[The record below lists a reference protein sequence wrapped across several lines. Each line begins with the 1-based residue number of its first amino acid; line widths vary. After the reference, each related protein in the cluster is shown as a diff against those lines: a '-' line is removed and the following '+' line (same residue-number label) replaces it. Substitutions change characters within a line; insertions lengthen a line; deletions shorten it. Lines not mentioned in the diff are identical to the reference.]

1 VALLGGFRV
10 ERTDLPEPVSDW
22 QRRTAKT
29 LTKLLA
35 TCPEHALHREQ
46 ILDLL
51 WPGVDSESALNSF
64 RKALHAAR
72 RAFEPELVPRQSS
85 AYLRLTDSMLALDAN
100 YVEVDADDFEQ
111 RAETALR
118 LREIGAYEA
127 ALAAYHGELLPEDRY
142 EDWCADRR
150 SVLAELRARLL
161 LALAEA
167 LEERG
172 AYNESADRLRELL
185 QQDATREEVHRR
197 LIRLYAEM
205 GTPDQSVRQFHLC
218 EEALRRELDLTPQHE
233 TVSLYNDVLANRI
246 PERSSTAARDRG
258 LAELPR
264 PPVQETRPPVEAIRP
279 PVAKSMLGRPFVG
292 REQVLDRL
300 CEQLSQGDQAAAGM
314 ILLSGEAGIGKTR
327 LLEELATKS
336 AQEGAAVLWG
346 GSGAHGSDFAYGPFA
361 VALEGYVA
369 TRPEPERAELAQL
382 YPELARLVPSLAD
395 TGELPRRAADPHH
408 DDRDLTS
415 AIVRLMTDLGRRRR
429 VLFVL
434 GDLHGTDSFSLGLIR
449 YLSQLAIRRPWLL
462 IATVREEEL
471 DAGTEIAQLIDA
483 TSREGLCLKV
493 ELQCLSRPD
502 CDELVRAILRGSR
515 PRDELLQQIYS
526 RSRGN
531 PLFVEELVRELRQHA
546 MEVLANGSQH
556 QSSWAPTKVPTR
568 VRSLATMR
576 LSCLDETLRRV
587 LGLAAAA
594 SATEISLNELRAG
607 AAALEPPIADA
618 ALFDALDRALHT
630 HLLEERGNGYAFR
643 HPLLRS
649 ALYQDL
655 PRHRRAQLHAALRNH
670 IGRAP
675 EERWNQGPSSSGGA
689 MVCAS
694 QSS

>member
-10 ERTDLPEPVSDW
+10 ERTDLTEPVSDW

-64 RKALHAAR
+64 GKALHAAR
-72 RAFEPELVPRQSS
+72 RAFEPELLPRQSS

-100 YVEVDADDFEQ
+100 NVEVDADDFEQ
-111 RAETALR
+111 MAETALR

-172 AYNESADRLRELL
+172 AYNEAADRLRELL

-246 PERSSTAARDRG
+246 PERSATAARDRQP
-258 LAELPR
+258 AELPR
-264 PPVQETRPPVEAIRP
+264 PPVLNSV
-279 PVAKSMLGRPFVG
+279 LGRPFVG
-292 REQVLDRL
+292 REQVLARL
-300 CEQLSQGDQAAAGM
+300 CDQLARGDQAAAGM
-314 ILLSGEAGIGKTR
+314 ILLTGEAGVGKTR
-327 LLEELATKS
+327 LLEELASKS
-336 AQEGAAVLWG
+336 AREGAAVLWG

-361 VALEGYVA
+361 VALEAYVA
-369 TRPEPERAELAQL
+369 TRPEPERSELAQL
-382 YPELARLVPSLAD
+382 YPELVRVVPSLAV
-395 TGELPRRAADPHH
+395 TGELRRRAADPHH
-408 DDRDLTS
+408 DDRDLAS
-415 AIVRLMTDLGRRRR
+415 AIVRLMTDLGRRRH

-434 GDLHGTDSFSLGLIR
+434 GDLHGTDSLSLGLLR

-462 IATVREEEL
+462 IATVREEEV
-471 DAGTEIAQLIDA
+471 DAGTEIAQFIDA

-502 CDELVRAILRGSR
+502 CDQLVRAILRGSR

-531 PLFVEELVRELRQHA
+531 PLFVEELVRELHQHA
-546 MEVLANGSQH
+546 IEVLANGSQH

-594 SATEISLNELRAG
+594 SATEISLNQLRAG

-618 ALFDALDRALHT
+618 ALFDALDRALRT
-630 HLLEERGNGYAFR
+630 RLLEERRDGYAFR